1 MGKIPVMEIF
11 PAIQGEGMVAG
22 KKTIF
27 VRTANCDYSCDW
39 CDSKFTWDKTETDSI
54 VMYEGVEL
62 ADELFRQFP
71 LIDNLHYSFNHVTIS
86 GGNPALIGKPMERFI
101 ARLHAFRIKVA
112 LETQGS
118 IWKDWFLSVDD
129 LTISPKPPSSLMK
142 TNFKVL
148 SDILKRLELG
158 EVNHSLKV
166 VVFDEDDYEYA
177 VRIHQNFPHVPFY
190 LSVGNTDSLEEGDIS
205 GRLLNKLE
213 ELWDM
218 VMNDHRMNDVVTL
231 PQLHTLVYGNKRKV

>member
-39 CDSKFTWDKTETDSI
+39 CDSAFTWNSTEKDTI
-54 VMYEGVEL
+54 TMYDGVEL

-71 LIDNLHYSFNHVTIS
+71 LINDVHYAFEHVTIS
-86 GGNPALIGKPMERFI
+86 GGNPALIGKPMEEFI
-101 ARLHAFRIKVA
+101 ARLHAFGIKVA

-118 IWKDWFLSVDD
+118 IWRDWFTSIDE

-142 TNFKVL
+142 TNFVVL
-148 SDILKRLELG
+148 DKMISDLDQYG
-158 EVNHSLKV
+158 VNHSLKV
-166 VVFDEDDYEYA
+166 VVFDEADYEYA
-177 VRIHQNFPHVPFY
+177 VDIHKRYPYVPFY